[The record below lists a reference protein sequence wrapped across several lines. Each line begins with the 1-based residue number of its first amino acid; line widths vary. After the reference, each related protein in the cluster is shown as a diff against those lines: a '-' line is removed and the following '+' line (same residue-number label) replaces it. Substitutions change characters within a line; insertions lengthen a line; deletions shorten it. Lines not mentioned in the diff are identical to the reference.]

1 MWWSRPDGERVRD
14 LSPLR
19 TLMPHLMPGRNQA
32 AVYYEDTLDLGDTLP
47 WLAAQEARGR
57 KLTLFHVVVAACVR
71 TLAQRPQICRFVV
84 GRRLYQ
90 RKHLELSFAVKKAL
104 RDDAGMTAVK
114 VRFQPDDTLDQI
126 LARIDG
132 AIGTGRGHALTR
144 SEHEM
149 RLTHGLPGP
158 LLAGLLWL
166 QRLLDGLDLL
176 PASLIEA
183 DPLYANLFLANMG
196 SIGMPAVWH
205 HLYEYGTIPLFGAVG
220 RVHQAPRVLADGS
233 LAVRDVAQVRWTFDE
248 RVTDGLYCFG
258 TLELLRGYIEHPER
272 LDVAPVVAAQAA

>member
-32 AVYYEDTLDLGDTLP
+32 AVYYEDTLDLSDTLP

-104 RDDAGMTAVK
+104 RDAAHTLKGAAASLGAERLAGML
-114 VRFQPDDTLDQI
+114 RRLE
-126 LARIDG
+126 G
-132 AIGTGRGHALTR
+132 AATPTDVDACVV
-144 SEHEM
+144 
-149 RLTHGLPGP
+149 
-158 LLAGLLWL
+158 
-166 QRLLDGLDLL
+166 
-176 PASLIEA
+176 
-183 DPLYANLFLANMG
+183 DPWPMACNL
-196 SIGMPAVWH
+196 
-205 HLYEYGTIPLFGAVG
+205 
-220 RVHQAPRVLADGS
+220 
-233 LAVRDVAQVRWTFDE
+233 
-248 RVTDGLYCFG
+248 
-258 TLELLRGYIEHPER
+258 
-272 LDVAPVVAAQAA
+272 

>member
-1 MWWSRPDGERVRD
+1 MWWSRPDGERVRN

-57 KLTLFHVVVAACVR
+57 KLTLFHVVIAACVR
-71 TLAQRPQICRFVV
+71 SLAQRPQICRFVV
-84 GRRLYQ
+84 GGRLYQ
-90 RKHLELSFAVKKAL
+90 RNHIELSFAVKKAL

-114 VRFQPDDTLDQI
+114 VRFEADDTLDRI
-126 LARIDG
+126 VERIDG
-132 AIGTGRGHALTR
+132 AIGTGRGRALTR

-149 RLTHGLPGP
+149 RLTHNLPGP
-158 LLAGLLWL
+158 LLAILLWL
-166 QRLLDGLDLL
+166 QRLLDRLDLL
-176 PASLIEA
+176 PASLIDA
-183 DPLYANLFLANMG
+183 DPLYANIFLANMG

-220 RVHQAPRVLADGS
+220 RVHQAPRVLADGT
-233 LAVRDVAQVRWTFDE
+233 LAVRDVVQVRWTFDE

-258 TLELLRGYIEHPER
+258 TLELLRSYIEHPER
-272 LDVAPVVAAQAA
+272 LEELQAMSPKSA